1 MLFGFSPSSRVIR
14 NTVALA
20 SLVGL
25 TMCANLNN
33 IDVSAGG
40 KATIPKSTLIDKL
53 LGSVAF
59 GGFDSVDFTTEFK
72 NQGVTKGDV
81 DAVHLKTMT
90 LDVESPDTGSFDFIQ
105 SVHFFAQADGLDKVE
120 IASID
125 SIPKGKKHLDLIV
138 NASADLKPY
147 VVAPSMRI
155 LSEVQ
160 GARPDQDTTVAASVV
175 LDVDVH
181 IPGC

>member
-1 MLFGFSPSSRVIR
+1 MRLSSSPRWSATRHTI
-14 NTVALA
+14 ALA

-25 TMCANLNN
+25 TMCANLDN
-33 IDVSAGG
+33 IDVSVGG
-40 KATIPKSTLIDKL
+40 KASIPKSTLIDKL

-59 GGFDSVDFTTEFK
+59 GGFDSVDFTTELK
-72 NQGVTKGDV
+72 NQGVTKNDV

-90 LDVESPDTGSFDFIQ
+90 LAVESPDTGNFDFIQ

-120 IASID
+120 IASMD
-125 SIPKGKKHLDLIV
+125 SIPKGKRQLDLIV
-138 NASADLKPY
+138 NANADLKPY

-160 GARPDQDTTVAASVV
+160 GARPAEDTTVAASVV